1 MPALFPCESQR
12 VKHVVI
18 TVLFLLLSIVPAA
31 GVVLAPR
38 VGEPVA
44 VFFAP
49 GTTEGEALSR
59 VLGAGGLLLSRG
71 VSGSL
76 VVVLPGRPDFVREAY
91 RAGAIIVIAAGDAR
105 GCQPAVPGKSVPN
118 NLLRSANAERY
129 VQ

>member
-1 MPALFPCESQR
+1 

-31 GVVLAPR
+31 GVVFAPR
-38 VGEPVA
+38 AGEPVA